1 MDSYS
6 PLQFN
11 GELVKLT
18 SMACKP
24 SLVPFLWALFK
35 VGITSYGGPAIVAQL
50 REELVV
56 RKRWVSEEEFAE
68 ALAFAQLVPGPVV
81 PATAA
86 HIAQKLFGPH
96 LVFAAA
102 LAYALPAFIL
112 MLLLSAAYFHFGSFP
127 AVHAVFRGLGP
138 AIVGIVGSSLISL
151 AQPALQDTRGL
162 ALAAVL
168 APLFFMNI
176 NPVLLVLAGAFV
188 GFLTMPNPKYVPEDS
203 LPPKGS
209 RRRGLAWGLGVAVT
223 LGLVLLGLGAWHP
236 QLARLGA
243 EVSKVS
249 VLAFGGGYTAVA
261 LLYHAFVVSHPPL
274 LSPQEFMD
282 GLALGQL
289 TPGPVVITSTFIG
302 FKVAGFG
309 GAMVATAYT
318 FFPPACLVAVLAPH
332 FARLRQSWAFQ
343 RAVRGALAAFV
354 ALLFHVLAMVAKTA
368 LVLPWTAPASLL
380 ALLLLRLRVPVLAVL
395 GGGAA
400 LSLLF
405 LT

>member
-1 MDSYS
+1 M
-6 PLQFN
+6 QCN
-11 GELVKLT
+11 GELGKLT
-18 SMACKP
+18 SVAGKP
-24 SLVPFLWALFK
+24 SLARFLWALFK
-35 VGITSYGGPAIVAQL
+35 VGMTSYGGPAIVAQL

-56 RKRWVSEEEFAE
+56 RQRWVSEEEFAE
-68 ALAFAQLVPGPVV
+68 SLAFAQLVPGPVV

-86 HIAQKLFGPH
+86 HIAQRLYGPH
-96 LVFAAA
+96 LVFVAA
-102 LAYALPAFIL
+102 LAYALPAFLL
-112 MLLLSAAYFHFGSFP
+112 MLLLSAVYFRFGSVP

-138 AIVGIVGSSLISL
+138 VIVAIVGSSLISL

-162 ALAAVL
+162 ALAAAL
-168 APLFFMNI
+168 TPLFFLHL
-176 NPVLLVLAGAFV
+176 NPVLLVLAAALIGILA
-188 GFLTMPNPKYVPEDS
+188 MPNPKHAPKSS

-209 RRRGLAWGLGVAVT
+209 RRWGLAWGGGAAVT
-223 LGLVLLGLGAWHP
+223 LGLVLLGLAMWHP
-236 QLARLGA
+236 HLARLGA

-274 LSPQEFMD
+274 VSPQEFMD

-302 FKVAGFG
+302 YKVAGLL
-309 GAMVATAYT
+309 GATVATAYT
-318 FFPPACLVAVLAPH
+318 FFPPACLVVTLAPH

-368 LVLPWTAPASLL
+368 LVPPWAAPASLL
-380 ALLLLRLRVPVLAVL
+380 ALFLLRLRVPVLAVV
-395 GGGAA
+395 GAGAA